1 MDYIVHGVA
10 KSWTR
15 LTDFHF
21 TSHRLKFPLSPAL
34 RGVDSGRSDGDNGL
48 PAVLIKLGI
57 ESTLETE
64 SPKWKWMHTGQL
76 EPRSASQTFPA
87 SDLSRGLQA
96 VVTDQTPSSSFIHEL
111 TTDSC
116 YILNVDLKKTTT
128 TLKFQGRQY

>member
-34 RGVDSGRSDGDNGL
+34 RGVDSGSSDGDNGL

-76 EPRSASQTFPA
+76 GPRSASQTFPA

-111 TTDSC
+111 TMDSC
-116 YILNVDLKKTTT
+116 YFLNVDFFKKPT